1 MDPKELADVRRN
13 YSKSELSE
21 SGVSADPFE
30 QFSTWMENTLSSG
43 ILEPNAMVL
52 STADAECRPSSRVV
66 LLKGFDQSGFVFFTN
81 YESRKGRE
89 LAANPHAAILFFWPE
104 LERQINIGG
113 TVDRVSREG
122 SETYFRSRPFDSR
135 IGAWA
140 SKQSSKIESR
150 TELEKRFASLKNS
163 YSDGEVPLPP
173 FWGGFRL
180 SPDRFE
186 FWQGRSSRLHDRIC
200 YKLRGGRWEIS
211 RLSP

>member
-104 LERQINIGG
+104 LERQINISG